1 MSESQNVN
9 KLKFYLSIL
18 KYSILDPYTG
28 LGIFQDN
35 LAQFNDRRK
44 KQYLKFNELKTQ
56 VPDVIK
62 QLFPEENSSQIQSN
76 NLFLLQ
82 NDLKKFLDSKK
93 NSHFPSK
100 ELPYPLNSGLDDTSC
115 LLLYCI
121 CKIMKPEIIVETG
134 VAFGKSTSYILQA
147 LDENN
152 KGTLY
157 SIDPV
162 TRSWQSV
169 EMIGSMIPNRLKN
182 RWKLIEGKS
191 SKRLEPLLNSLG
203 SIDIFYHDSFHT
215 YKNMMY
221 EFMTSWSFIKKNG
234 ILIVDDVN
242 YNDSLYDFCDQF
254 NQIPVIFSKQN
265 DKPKLG
271 FVLKSKL

>member
-1 MSESQNVN
+1 
-9 KLKFYLSIL
+9 
-18 KYSILDPYTG
+18 
-28 LGIFQDN
+28 
-35 LAQFNDRRK
+35 
-44 KQYLKFNELKTQ
+44 
-56 VPDVIK
+56 
-62 QLFPEENSSQIQSN
+62 
-76 NLFLLQ
+76 
-82 NDLKKFLDSKK
+82 
-93 NSHFPSK
+93 
-100 ELPYPLNSGLDDTSC
+100 
-115 LLLYCI
+115 
-121 CKIMKPEIIVETG
+121 MKPEIIVETG

-157 SIDPV
+157 SIDPL
-162 TRSWQSV
+162 TRSWQSL

-221 EFMTSWSFIKKNG
+221 EFRTSWPFIKKNG

-242 YNDSLYDFCDQF
+242 YNDSLYDFCDQL

-265 DKPKLG
+265 DDPKLG
-271 FVLKSKL
+271 FLLKS